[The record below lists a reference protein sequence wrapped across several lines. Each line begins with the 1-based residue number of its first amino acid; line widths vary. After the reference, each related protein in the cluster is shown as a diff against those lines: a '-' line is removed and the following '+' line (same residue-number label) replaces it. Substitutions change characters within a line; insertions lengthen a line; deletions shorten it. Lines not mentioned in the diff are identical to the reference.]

1 VAAGVVA
8 WGLSLLE
15 DRVALVSLALLSTS
29 QLLEAVAAGRR
40 RALAREKSA
49 GFRPTNRPTGSSPEA
64 LQPGPVVLEGEVSY
78 ATEANHAMFVEFIQE
93 GAESESSGTW
103 SYRWTERARRLTIA
117 PFYLES
123 ASGRVRVEPEPG
135 RAQLADSLE
144 GKILV
149 PTAEELRHVTPIDAR
164 APLRKRIAT
173 LVPGER
179 VWVVGALAR
188 GYDPEANAGG
198 PPANS
203 RSYRENAPPE
213 GLVLRGDPSLLVS
226 SIPLEKHFAARARMH
241 GRDRFAYA
249 LFALAPFAI
258 LARYVDRALG
268 VPVTG
273 RVTQVIDLSDDDGA
287 VTGHRLTVDTP
298 IRTVV
303 TEVGASV
310 DARVGNTVTLRLGR
324 ESHNAGPTAAFTPHE
339 AGLLLA
345 GWFCFTLI
353 ALLLRA
359 RGRVLPWY
367 RSEKALLVD
376 TGTGRLADS
385 IQEKRV

>member
-1 VAAGVVA
+1 VRRAIVAVGVLA

-15 DRVALVSLALLSTS
+15 DRVALVSLALLSAS
-29 QLLEAVAAGRR
+29 QVLEAVDAGRR

-49 GFRPTNRPTGSSPEA
+49 GFRPTSTA
-64 LQPGPVVLEGEVSY
+64 TLQPGRVVLEGEVSY

-93 GAESESSGTW
+93 GDEHENSGTW
-103 SYRWTERARRLTIA
+103 HYKWTERSRRLTVA
-117 PFYLES
+117 PFYLET

-149 PTAEELRHVTPIDAR
+149 PTEEETRRVGGTKPK
-164 APLRKRIAT
+164 APLRKRVAT

-179 VWVVGALAR
+179 VWVVGALTR
-188 GYDPEANAGG
+188 GYDPEAIAEG

-203 RSYRENAPPE
+203 RSYRENASPE

-226 SIPLEKHFAARARMH
+226 SISLEKHFAARGRMH
-241 GRDRFAYA
+241 GRDRFAYV
-249 LFALAPFAI
+249 LCALAPFVI

-273 RVTQVIDLSDDDGA
+273 RITQVINLTDDDG

-310 DARVGNTVTLRLGR
+310 DARVGNTVVLRIGR

-345 GWFCFTLI
+345 GWFCFTL
-353 ALLLRA
+353 AAVLLRA